1 MPETTVEP
9 VVNLK
14 EYFKDAL
21 HAALVKQRLSVEGE
35 TEHYVVNLLT
45 LFARSE
51 ALFDAT
57 PEGPR
62 LKPLVVLLT
71 EAMEARTREE
81 RNRGLQR
88 LGDVSL
94 FIAGFFAQGFARKLI
109 DIDYHIAMG
118 GRAYGTLAEA
128 LSGGVCAPRRSRALA
143 LVFTELAEKFQMMV
157 DALNELSESA
167 YTHSDRDI
175 LRLYELWLRTGS
187 RRSFRL
193 LRRLGIEPVAHG
205 TSAAGP
211 EMGLRP
217 H

>member
-1 MPETTVEP
+1 MPEARVQP
-9 VVNLK
+9 VANLK

-21 HAALVKQRLSVEGE
+21 HAALLNQHLSVEGE
-35 TEHYVVNLLT
+35 TEHYVVSLLT

-51 ALFDAT
+51 ALFDCA
-57 PEGPR
+57 PEGTH
-62 LKPLVVLLT
+62 LKPLVVLLS
-71 EAMEARTREE
+71 EAMEARTRVE

-94 FIAGFFAQGFARKLI
+94 FVAGFFAQGFARKLI

-128 LSGGVCAPRRSRALA
+128 LSGGVCAPRRARALA
-143 LVFTELAEKFQMMV
+143 LVFAELAEKFQMIV

-175 LRLYELWLRTGS
+175 LRLYELWLKTGS

-193 LRRLGIEPVAHG
+193 LKRLGIEPVARG
-205 TSAAGP
+205 TAGAGP
-211 EMGLRP
+211 EAGMRP